1 MAKCEPEKGLEE
13 LQGYR
18 RNTFGV
24 SMPKKLAR
32 NGHKK
37 LSLIGKSVTNNYC
50 EIQKQFGVALPAC
63 KLATALFD

>member
-1 MAKCEPEKGLEE
+1 MNLKRVWRNCKA
-13 LQGYR
+13 R